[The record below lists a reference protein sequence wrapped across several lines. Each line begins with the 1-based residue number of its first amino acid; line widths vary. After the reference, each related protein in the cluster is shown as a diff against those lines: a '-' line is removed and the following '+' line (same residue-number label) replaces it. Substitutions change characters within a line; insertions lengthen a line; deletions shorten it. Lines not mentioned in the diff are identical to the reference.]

1 MSAKERERLKVLH
14 AVQKRH
20 ITQVQ
25 AGKELGISV
34 RWVRVLLKRVQARG
48 DAAVVHRLRGRPSN
62 RRLPEKTKRRVV
74 ELFRQQKQAR
84 QWHDYGPTLA
94 AEETGGGAWHPG
106 EPRDPTSVADDSE
119 AVASAPGAGGAGAYL
134 ASTAGTLGR
143 TAAVGQQRARLAG
156 RTRGDAVP
164 DRHDRRRHFAGGGA
178 LCAARLD
185 GREPAI
191 AGLLC
196 EGARAAAGGVHRQG
210 ESVSDRGQRDPSP
223 RRIGGAAHADRTGVA
238 RVGDRVDRRPIATG
252 QGTDRALLRHR
263 PGPAGE
269 RLAQSRSP
277 HPRASQWVSRRQLSA
292 AVGAPVQPATAA
304 GRRCPPAT
312 GGGFGSGF
320 GIESRVEQR
329 MVAQDYTVR
338 WQGETY
344 QIPRPQI
351 GGGMRGSRVAVE
363 KRLDGNVWMRWKQR
377 RVRLDLC
384 PLAVAATYRVDPV
397 APPAAVAKPNAAERA
412 RRRLEAR
419 RKADEAFHR
428 LPDRPLW
435 QVLRDEPG

>member
-14 AVQKRH
+14 EVQKRH

-62 RRLPEKTKRRVV
+62 RRLPEKTKRRAV

-94 AEETGGGAWHPG
+94 AEELAEEHGIEVSRETLRQWLMAAGLWRARRARVERAHTWRARRARWG
-106 EPRDPTSVADDSE
+106 ELLQWDSSEHDWLEGRGEKLYLIAMIDDATSRVVARFVRHDSTEENLRLLGCYVRAHGRPLAVYTDKASLFQTAAKGIHHRD
-119 AVASAPGAGGAGAYL
+119 ASAEPPTQIGRALRELGIEWIAAQSPQAKGRIERFFGTAQDRLVKGLRKVGARTLEQANGYL
-134 ASTAGTLGR
+134 ADNYLPLWERRFSQPPRQA
-143 TAAVGQQRARLAG
+143 
-156 RTRGDAVP
+156 GDA
-164 DRHDRRRHFAGGGA
+164 
-178 LCAARLD
+178 
-185 GREPAI
+185 
-191 AGLLC
+191 
-196 EGARAAAGGVHRQG
+196 
-210 ESVSDRGQRDPSP
+210 
-223 RRIGGAAHADRTGVA
+223 
-238 RVGDRVDRRPIATG
+238 
-252 QGTDRALLRHR
+252 HR
-263 PGPAGE
+263 PLE
-269 RLAQSRSP
+269 
-277 HPRASQWVSRRQLSA
+277 A
-292 AVGAPVQPATAA
+292 ALDLDSVL
-304 GRRCPPAT
+304 
-312 GGGFGSGF
+312 
-320 GIESRVEQR
+320 SRVEQR

-412 RRRLEAR
+412 RRRVEAR

-435 QVLRDEPG
+435 QVLRDEAG